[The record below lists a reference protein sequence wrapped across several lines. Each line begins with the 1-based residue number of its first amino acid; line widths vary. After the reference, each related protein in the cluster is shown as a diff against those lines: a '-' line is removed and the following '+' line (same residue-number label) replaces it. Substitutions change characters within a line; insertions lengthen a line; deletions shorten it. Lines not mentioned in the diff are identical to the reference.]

1 MEFYIM
7 LGFTLMFLT
16 AAILYVL
23 IKNRGRNQERTNQ
36 ESANQERDIE
46 FVIYKKEI
54 DRLEEQLKR
63 KEISEDNYEKL
74 RKNLEEQHQKNIA
87 QIYRLKVK

>member
-1 MEFYIM
+1 MEFYIT

-36 ESANQERDIE
+36 ERDIE

-54 DRLEEQLKR
+54 DRLEEQLRR

-87 QIYRLKVK
+87 QIYRLKAE

>member
-1 MEFYIM
+1 
-7 LGFTLMFLT
+7 MFLT

-36 ESANQERDIE
+36 ERDIE

-54 DRLEEQLKR
+54 DRLEEQLRR

-87 QIYRLKVK
+87 QIYRLRAE

>member
-1 MEFYIM
+1 MEFYIT

-16 AAILYVL
+16 AAILYVS

-36 ESANQERDIE
+36 ERANQERDIE
-46 FVIYKKEI
+46 LVIYKKEI
-54 DRLEEQLKR
+54 DRLEEQLRR

-87 QIYRLKVK
+87 QIYKSKAK

>member
-1 MEFYIM
+1 MDFYIT

-36 ESANQERDIE
+36 ERDIE

-54 DRLEEQLKR
+54 DRLEEQLRR

-87 QIYRLKVK
+87 QIYRLRAE

>member
-1 MEFYIM
+1 MDFYIT

-36 ESANQERDIE
+36 ERSNQERDIE

-54 DRLEEQLKR
+54 DRLEEQLRR

-87 QIYRLKVK
+87 QIYRLRAE

>member
-1 MEFYIM
+1 MEFYIT

-36 ESANQERDIE
+36 ERDIE

-54 DRLEEQLKR
+54 DRLEEQLRR

-87 QIYRLKVK
+87 QIYRLRAE

>member
-1 MEFYIM
+1 MEFYIT

-36 ESANQERDIE
+36 ERDIE

-54 DRLEEQLKR
+54 DRLEEQLRR
-63 KEISEDNYEKL
+63 KEISKDNYERL

-87 QIYRLKVK
+87 QIYRLRAE